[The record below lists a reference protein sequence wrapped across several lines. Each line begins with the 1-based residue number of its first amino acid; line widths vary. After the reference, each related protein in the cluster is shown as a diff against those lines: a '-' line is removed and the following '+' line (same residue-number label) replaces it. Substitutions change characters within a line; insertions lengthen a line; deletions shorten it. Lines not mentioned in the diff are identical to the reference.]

1 MPEAFMPRCDVDFTM
16 PLATVSNT
24 VVRSVSVEQHE
35 DSDRVEKFVRYV
47 AKCQYKVEID
57 YVQCADLEVDT
68 MDPTTNPDEAMATV
82 PELHQPAFQPAE
94 IEQVH
99 EGYRI
104 EFNDAEIGRTQRDED
119 SSSDDDDDKSHKM
132 PIIQIDMKNY
142 GY

>member
-1 MPEAFMPRCDVDFTM
+1 CRFELSSFDLMPDAFLPRCEVDFTM

-68 MDPTTNPDEAMATV
+68 LDPTLNPEVAMTTV

-94 IEQVH
+94 IAEMH
-99 EGYRI
+99 EGSS
-104 EFNDAEIGRTQRDED
+104 FNN
-119 SSSDDDDDKSHKM
+119 S
-132 PIIQIDMKNY
+132 IIYVCM
-142 GY
+142 

>member
-1 MPEAFMPRCDVDFTM
+1 
-16 PLATVSNT
+16 
-24 VVRSVSVEQHE
+24 E

-68 MDPTTNPDEAMATV
+68 MDPMTNPEVAMTTV
-82 PELHQPAFQPAE
+82 PELHQPAFQPSEIAE
-94 IEQVH
+94 LH

-104 EFNDAEIGRTQRDED
+104 EFNESETGAGRRDD
-119 SSSDDDDDKSHKM
+119 SSSDDDDDKGHKM